1 MRTPLSI
8 TDAQPR
14 FDLPTTHAHDLL
26 NKPYE
31 VIIMTQLTRRSPNR
45 TLRNLQREVD
55 SLFDRFFDRSGDDQG
70 TTAVWSPRTDL
81 VEKDDAFHLRLDV
94 PGMSKED
101 ISINL
106 QNGTLTVSGE
116 RTSERTEEGEEYV
129 RVERAFGTFHR
140 TFRLPD
146 AVDEKNI
153 EATYEDGVLTI
164 DVPKTEESTR
174 HQIEIK

>member
-1 MRTPLSI
+1 M
-8 TDAQPR
+8 A
-14 FDLPTTHAHDLL
+14 
-26 NKPYE
+26 N
-31 VIIMTQLTRRSPNR
+31 LTRRTPNR

-55 SLFDRFFDRSGDDQG
+55 SLFDRFFNRSDEAQG
-70 TTAVWSPRTDL
+70 ADAVWAPQTDL

-106 QNGTLTVSGE
+106 QNGALTVSGE
-116 RTSERTEEGEEYV
+116 RTSEQTEEEEDYV

-146 AVDEKNI
+146 AVDAEHI
-153 EATYEDGVLTI
+153 EAAYEDGVLTI
-164 DVPKTEESTR
+164 NVPKTEESTR
-174 HQIEIK
+174 RQIEIQ